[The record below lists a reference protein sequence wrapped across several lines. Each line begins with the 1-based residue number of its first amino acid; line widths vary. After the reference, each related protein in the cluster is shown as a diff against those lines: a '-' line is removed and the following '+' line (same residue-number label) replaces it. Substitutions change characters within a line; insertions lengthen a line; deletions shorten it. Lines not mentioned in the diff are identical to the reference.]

1 MVLAESAV
9 MLSDVT
15 EEFTKAVLNNENERN
30 DIWHQWRERGGGGG
44 RERGEGER
52 EKQTANRNLSL
63 QSVI

>member
-30 DIWHQWRERGGGGG
+30 DIWHQWREREGG
-44 RERGEGER
+44 RGEGER
-52 EKQTANRNLSL
+52 RGRERETNG
-63 QSVI
+63 